1 MSRSSRPPL
10 LARRWIWLI
19 VAVLAIFLSGVAV
32 GAGAKLTHA
41 GEQCGAAVSTA
52 ASAIVQ
58 VT

>member
-1 MSRSSRPPL
+1 MSKSNSSPL

-19 VAVLAIFLSGVAV
+19 VAALAIFLSGVAV
-32 GAGAKLTHA
+32 GAGAKFTDI
-41 GEQCGAAVSTA
+41 EEKCGIA

>member
-1 MSRSSRPPL
+1 MSKSNSSPL

-32 GAGAKLTHA
+32 GAGAKLTHT
-41 GEQCGAAVSTA
+41 EEKCGIA